1 MRHRAFVAVM
11 CVVLAAGCMES
22 LEEQTKK
29 SPNSIIGKTTQ
40 DIGEF
45 DPNAGHKVQSGKVKI
60 SDPITGPLQ
69 AYGPIVQQIST
80 LGIEHAVNLFHAS
93 EGRYP
98 KDHDEFMQRIIK
110 ENQIRLPVL
119 PGQLKYQYDVP
130 NHRLMVVE
138 IATGKEVT

>member
-1 MRHRAFVAVM
+1 MRHRAFVAAI
-11 CVVLAAGCMES
+11 CVALTAGCMES

-40 DIGEF
+40 DIGEY
-45 DPNAGHKVQSGKVKI
+45 DPNAGNKVQSGKVNI
-60 SDPITGPLQ
+60 TNPVTGPLQ

-110 ENQIRLPVL
+110 ENQIQLPVL
-119 PGQLKYQYDVP
+119 PGELKYQYDVA
-130 NHRLMVVE
+130 NHKLMVVE